1 MPRPARLAAWPRA
14 LTLALAIALTLWVVP
29 HPAGAQSSPLTV
41 VGQIGGVTD
50 AVAVAPPHAFIGV
63 GPRVVVLDVRDPTRP
78 VAIAES
84 PVLPGIVVDVGLY
97 DHHVIAHLRSPRL
110 GPGRLAVIDIAKP
123 ELPLWIATVAVAY
136 NHRLTV
142 AGSRAYLAGAGSGL
156 QVVDLTDPRA
166 PRVLT
171 PDPALVGSEIAVA
184 GDVGVLGGAD
194 LRVLDLADPS
204 APTIAGSLPG
214 VAARA
219 VAVAGG
225 RAYLVGRDLTII
237 DIGDPARPRRLATAD
252 FGLPRDAADVAV
264 AGDTVYVGLSR
275 YDIDYAP
282 DGLGRVLVVDA
293 ADPARPRNRGL
304 AAVPD
309 DLSGLAVAGDMAYV
323 ATGYAGLRVVDVSD
337 PDAPRSVGQHTSL
350 PAASS
355 VVRTGDH
362 VVVAEG
368 QSWAASGSGTLST
381 WSVREPARP
390 RAVGRIQ
397 SGARMS
403 HAPLVASGSLVV
415 AGAGDGFSVVDAA
428 DPAAPRTLVTVPLD
442 DYLPGMAVNGGLLY
456 LANKLTLRVWD
467 LSAPGAPREVGALRQ
482 NAVAIDVAPDGD
494 RAYVA
499 ICGGCFTARPGPDR
513 LQVLDVR
520 DPSRPVLLGSVDYTI
535 DNAFWTSVVALGG
548 RRALVGGKWLVDAR
562 DPTRP
567 RLEGVLR
574 PVELDTK
581 MLVHGDRL
589 FTLSGTCL
597 RLFDV
602 SNPAHPVARGSVAVP
617 DYGGKAVLAAAAD
630 HVFAAAGSAGLYV
643 ARHGDGPPAFD
654 PDCPAAGYQAL
665 EWRPGTVYLPAL
677 SRAVP

>member
-1 MPRPARLAAWPRA
+1 MPRIALA
-14 LTLALAIALTLWVVP
+14 LTLALALWAIP
-29 HPAGAQSSPLTV
+29 HPAAAQSSPLTV
-41 VGQIGGVTD
+41 VGQVGGVTD
-50 AVAVAPPHAFIGV
+50 AVAVAPPYAFIGV
-63 GPRVVVLDVRDPTRP
+63 GPRVVVLDVRDPARP
-78 VAIAES
+78 EAIAES
-84 PVLPGIVVDVGLY
+84 PVLPGIVVDVGMQDRY
-97 DHHVIAHLRSPRL
+97 VIAHLRSRRL

-142 AGSRAYLAGAGSGL
+142 AGSRAYLTGAGTGL

-166 PRVLT
+166 PRVLA
-171 PDPALVGSEIAVA
+171 PDPTLVGSEIAVA
-184 GDVGVLGGAD
+184 GSVGVLGGAG
-194 LRVLDLADPS
+194 LRVLDLADPL
-204 APTIAGSLPG
+204 APTLAGSLPD
-214 VAARA
+214 VDARA

-225 RAYLVGRDLTII
+225 RAYLVGRDLTIV
-237 DIGDPARPRRLATAD
+237 DIGDPTRPRRLAAAD

-264 AGDTVYVGLSR
+264 AGDMVYVGLSR
-275 YDIDYAP
+275 YDVDYAP
-282 DGLGRVLVVDA
+282 DGFGRLLVVDA

-304 AAVPD
+304 VTVPD
-309 DLSGLAVAGDMAYV
+309 DLSQLAVAGDMAYV
-323 ATGYAGLRVVDVSD
+323 ATGYAGLRVIDVSA
-337 PDAPRSVGQHTSL
+337 PDAPRVAGQHTSL
-350 PAASS
+350 PAAIS
-355 VVRTGDH
+355 VVRAGDH

-368 QSWAASGSGTLST
+368 PSGAASGGGTLST

-397 SGARMS
+397 IGDRMS
-403 HAPLVASGSLVV
+403 HLPLVASGSLVL
-415 AGAGDGFSVVDAA
+415 AGAGDGFSVVDAT

-456 LANKLTLRVWD
+456 LANKLTFRVWD
-467 LSAPGAPREVGALRQ
+467 LSTPGAPREVGALRQ

-520 DPSRPVLLGSVDYTI
+520 DPSRPVRLGSVEYTLA
-535 DNAFWTSVVALGG
+535 NGFWTTVVALGDH
-548 RRALVGGKWLVDAR
+548 RALVGGQWIVDAR

-567 RLEGVLR
+567 RIEGVLR

-597 RLFDV
+597 RLFDI
-602 SNPAHPVARGSVAVP
+602 SSPAHPLARASVAVP
-617 DYGGKAVLAAAAD
+617 DYGGKAVLAAAAE
-630 HVFAAAGSAGLYV
+630 HVYAAAGSAGLYV

-654 PDCPAAGYQAL
+654 SDCPASGYQAL
-665 EWRPGTVYLPAL
+665 EWRPGTVYLPAM